1 MATSESRFNDAD
13 PGSRHAGDSAGKG
26 RSDVREASTQTDA
39 KVQGH
44 GPRLSKVN
52 LFTLL
57 SLWMEL
63 FPRKEK
69 ETFPTQT
76 ERWQVRSTGL
86 VVVQGRS
93 VTGLHCSSRDLHA
106 GQIAVLKH
114 GPRLRGCDLYFSRK
128 PCSTC
133 LKMIIN
139 AGVHQISY
147 WPGDPEMSLLTGSGD
162 SSHDCSSQE
171 AVLDARAAERLKSN
185 SRPHICV
192 LLQALPSGMQQFV
205 EETSKD
211 CDFLGR
217 IAQDDRCLDVG
228 GLFREEQKRNLGDF
242 NTAFFVQD
250 QSEHRGI
257 LTKMGLENFCIEPYF
272 SNLRQNMRNLITVL
286 ASVASSLLDHGQRYG
301 FYGNGPADPGRPL
314 SQVIAKHCIIQAQLL
329 AYRTEDPK
337 VGVGAVIWAEGKSG
351 NCDGTG
357 HMYLVGSGYNAYPV
371 GSEYAELPQMDDKQ
385 QDRHSRKYR
394 YIIHAEQNA
403 LTFRCAELRE
413 DENTTIFVTKCPC
426 DECVPLIKGAGVKQ
440 IYTSDMDSGKDKH
453 DISYLQFDNLQGVQK
468 FVWQRNSQV
477 CPGQLNSCLSNGCMG
492 KHNRESEEDHPLLRY
507 LGYLRSVG
515 IMLRNRLQCIVKWI
529 LQKSQSRQTSGTKGC
544 TLSVCTRHMFILSHK
559 TNMNVSLSA
568 FKHFYS
574 TRLRTRLSHQLI

>member
-1 MATSESRFNDAD
+1 MATSESRCNDTD
-13 PGSRHAGDSAGKG
+13 PGKRRVGDRFGKG
-26 RSDVREASTQTDA
+26 RSDMREASTQTDA
-39 KVQGH
+39 KVRGH

-69 ETFPTQT
+69 EGFPKQT

-86 VVVQGRS
+86 VVVQERS
-93 VTGLHCSSRDLHA
+93 VT
-106 GQIAVLKH
+106 
-114 GPRLRGCDLYFSRK
+114 
-128 PCSTC
+128 
-133 LKMIIN
+133 

-162 SSHDCSSQE
+162 SNHDCRLGCRSQE
-171 AVLDARAAERLKSN
+171 AVLDAKAAERLKSN

-211 CDFLGR
+211 SEFLGR
-217 IAQDDRCLDVG
+217 IARDDRCLDVG
-228 GLFREEQKRNLGDF
+228 ELFREQQKHNLDHF
-242 NTAFFVQD
+242 NRAFFVQD

-257 LTKMGLENFCIEPYF
+257 LSKMGLENFCIEPYF
-272 SNLRQNMRNLITVL
+272 SNLRQNMRDLITVL
-286 ASVASSLLDHGQRYG
+286 ASVASSFLDHGQRYG
-301 FYGNGPADPGRPL
+301 FYDNGPAQPGRPL
-314 SQVIAKHCIIQAQLL
+314 SQEVAKHCIIQAQLL
-329 AYRTEDPK
+329 AFRTDDPK

-351 NCDGTG
+351 TCDGTG
-357 HMYLVGSGYNAYPV
+357 RMYLVGSGYNAYPV
-371 GSEYAELPQMDDKQ
+371 GSEYAEFPQMDDKQ

-453 DISYLQFDNLQGVQK
+453 DISYLQFENLQGVQK

-492 KHNRESEEDHPLLRY
+492 KHSRETQGNDPLPSKR
-507 LGYLRSVG
+507 
-515 IMLRNRLQCIVKWI
+515 QC
-529 LQKSQSRQTSGTKGC
+529 
-544 TLSVCTRHMFILSHK
+544 F
-559 TNMNVSLSA
+559 
-568 FKHFYS
+568 
-574 TRLRTRLSHQLI
+574 